1 MTDRE
6 KLSKAIKELVI
17 LMVEEELPVEIL
29 KGKGGIVKVKAK
41 ASKKA
46 GNGTRK
52 PKRFLAELATNQ
64 AKALALVGQRKAK
77 VI

>member
-46 GNGTRK
+46 GNSAPK
-52 PKRFLAELATNQ
+52 KKRFLAELATNQ
-64 AKALALVGQRKAK
+64 AKALALIGRKKDAK
-77 VI
+77 K

>member
-46 GNGTRK
+46 GNSATK
-52 PKRFLAELATNQ
+52 KKRFLAELATNQ
-64 AKALALVGQRKAK
+64 AKALALIGRKKDAK
-77 VI
+77 K